1 MARYSSKDCVFVV
14 DGYNILGVLADV
26 GHSVEA
32 VLEEDTAL
40 GDTWATFDALGLS
53 KADLSQ
59 EGWFDDAADSV
70 NAALN
75 EQQGVSRIL
84 TLGFEGNT
92 IGQHFTGYQGAM
104 QVDYNRLASRAKL
117 HRCNARYQ
125 GSGTAEDGRILHA
138 LTAQTADGNTEA
150 TPVDNGA
157 ATDYGGAVYLQL
169 TALTLGG
176 YTDLTVKV
184 RHSADNV
191 TYADLVTFTAL
202 VTAPGKE
209 RKTIAAGAASMRRYL
224 AVSWAFT
231 GTGAGASATFF
242 VGAAR
247 NAS

>member
-1 MARYSSKDCVFVV
+1 VSKYSSKDCIFVV
-14 DGYNILGVLADV
+14 DGYNILGVLTDV

-40 GDTWATFDALGLS
+40 GDTWATFDALGIN
-53 KADLSQ
+53 KADLTQ
-59 EGWFDDAADSV
+59 EGFFDDDADSV

-75 EQQGVSRIL
+75 EQQGVSRIVC
-84 TLGFEGNT
+84 LGFEGNT
-92 IGQHFTGYQGAM
+92 IGKHFTGYQGAM
-104 QVDYNRLASRAKL
+104 QVDYNRLASIAKL

-125 GSGTAEDGRILHA
+125 GSGKAEDGRILHA
-138 LTAQTADGNTEA
+138 LTARTADGDTEL
-150 TPVDNGA
+150 TPVDNTVD
-157 ATDYGGAVYLQL
+157 TDYGGAVYLQL

-191 TYADLVTFTAL
+191 TYDDLTTFTAL

-209 RKTIAAGAASMRRYL
+209 RKTIAAGVDSMKRYL

-231 GTGAGASATFF
+231 GTGADPSATFF